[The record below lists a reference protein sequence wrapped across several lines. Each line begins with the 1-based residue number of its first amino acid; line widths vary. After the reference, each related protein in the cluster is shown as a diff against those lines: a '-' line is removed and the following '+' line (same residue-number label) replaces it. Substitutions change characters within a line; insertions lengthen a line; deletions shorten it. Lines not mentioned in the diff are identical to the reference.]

1 MAEKLVADSPMKID
15 ILISDP
21 LHPVVPI
28 LEDWIHSVSE
38 RHEGRLLFDVAAAG
52 GGDVL
57 FLVSCGQIVGS
68 DVRARYGY
76 VLVLHASDLPAGRG
90 WSPHVWAIL
99 GGAREI
105 TLSLIDAADPVDTG
119 DIWAKV
125 KISIDPGWLY
135 DEINASLFNGEVQ
148 LMSDWLD
155 MISAGSRPTS
165 QPAERGSGH
174 PRRMPADSEL
184 DPGRSIAEQFDL
196 LRVADPVRFPAFF
209 RLHGGKYKITLERME
224 DDSR

>member
-1 MAEKLVADSPMKID
+1 MKID
-15 ILISDP
+15 VLLSDP
-21 LHPVVPI
+21 LHPVVPV
-28 LEDWIHSVSE
+28 LEDWIISVSE
-38 RHEGRLLFDVAAAG
+38 QHEGRLLFDVAAAS

-76 VLVLHASDLPAGRG
+76 VLVLHASDLPEGRG

-99 GGAREI
+99 DGVREI
-105 TLSLIDAADPVDTG
+105 TITLLDAADPVDTG
-119 DIWAKV
+119 DIWAKL
-125 KISIDPGWLY
+125 KIPVDPGWLH

-148 LMSDWLD
+148 LMNDWLK
-155 MISAGSRPTS
+155 MISDDARPTP
-165 QPAERGSGH
+165 QPAEICSGH
-174 PRRMPADSEL
+174 RRRTPADSEL
-184 DPGRSIAEQFDL
+184 DPRSPIAEQFNL

-224 DDSR
+224 DEPR